1 MENNCSLVFVADLPF
16 ILVEK
21 ESNEIKTFKE
31 KYTTTV
37 HQKLV
42 PYLNLTLVNSPKYR
56 QSIHENIWQ
65 IRYSERRLSKILK
78 VFNLIFVFELSFF
91 LWKFL

>member
-42 PYLNLTLVNSPKYR
+42 PYLNSTLVNSPKY
-56 QSIHENIWQ
+56 
-65 IRYSERRLSKILK
+65 
-78 VFNLIFVFELSFF
+78 
-91 LWKFL
+91 